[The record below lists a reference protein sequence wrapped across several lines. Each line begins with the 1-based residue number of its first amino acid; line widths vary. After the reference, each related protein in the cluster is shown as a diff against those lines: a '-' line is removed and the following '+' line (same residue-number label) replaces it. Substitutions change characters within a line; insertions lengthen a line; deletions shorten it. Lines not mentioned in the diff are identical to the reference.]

1 MKINIRGINEKQLRA
16 IGELSDQ
23 LDLELCADGVA
34 VNVSAGDSL
43 SVVRTAKAEYTVT
56 YAREH
61 QLFRALSRLK
71 TVINGG
77 ETVESRGSFDMLC
90 YMADMSRNAVFNV
103 PSAKRMIRYLA
114 LMGYD
119 SMMLY
124 TEDTYEVEE
133 YPYFGHMRGRFSVGE
148 IRELVDYAELF
159 GIELIPCIQTLAHL
173 ATSLRWQGMAKLRD
187 TGDILLAESE
197 ETYAFIDSCLKAC
210 RSAFKS
216 RRINIGMDEAHAL
229 GLGRYLKKN
238 GYRPATEIMLKHLD
252 RVVKLCH
259 DNGYEPMMWSD
270 MFFRMAFNGAYRVRE
285 GHISP
290 DVISR
295 VPKGLTLIYWDYYS
309 MDAELFSHMVECHTE
324 FNNPVAFAGGAWK
337 WSGFAPHNR
346 LSLLSAEMQL
356 DVCASNGL
364 NSVIVTGWGDD
375 GGEASQFSTLPTLL
389 YFAERGYTVGHPEP
403 EQLELRSRE
412 CFGLGYEELLT
423 LDAPNELT
431 GITPELG
438 SPRNP
443 SRYLLFND
451 PLEGLF
457 DLHMDRDT
465 VADDFMKSAQ
475 RLLLLSDDEN
485 FGYIFTTLGELC
497 LLLSDKATLG
507 LDLRDAYKNG
517 DRVELAYIAQSRIPD
532 VIEQLDVFLR
542 ALRTQ
547 WYREN
552 KTFGFSVEEIRLGG
566 VKARL
571 ESTAERIIGYLNGDF
586 ERIEELEQPL
596 LSFDG
601 RTGDQLSRMPYI
613 CQQNWKAGSSVGVL

>member
-43 SVVRTAKAEYTVT
+43 SVVRTADAEYTVT

-71 TVINGG
+71 NVINGG

-270 MFFRMAFNGAYRVRE
+270 MFFRMAFDGAYRVRE

-290 DVISR
+290 DVIAR

-346 LSLLSAEMQL
+346 LSLLSTEMQL

-389 YFAERGYTVGHPEP
+389 YFAERGYTVGHPAP

-571 ESTAERIIGYLNGDF
+571 ESAAERIIGYLNGDF